1 MTFAPRA
8 IIKDGIQAMWP
19 AFLVLAANTL
29 LAAGGEFTFIT
40 GPAALWKVPVRY
52 LRLSLILALPLFLL
66 PLFST
71 AMRGI
76 LRRGGRELVAT
87 TDRDTAITAVKSYVI
102 RPIQGIGV
110 TLLLGSKLLSF
121 LQGFAAIPAGV
132 ATVLPPPQFAP
143 GRLLVLSAIVASVS
157 LLLSYLWAVDDLGVR
172 HRNNRTG
179 EIKMVGKYLGVLL
192 PTLFGFSGFFS
203 LLQDEPWPV
212 AAGHVMQMAIVFY
225 PPFLTLAVCHALYL
239 QRRSGML
246 LGKITGG
253 SGNSPSANAAVR

>member
-1 MTFAPRA
+1 MPSQSLR
-8 IIKDGIQAMWP
+8 IIRLIWP
-19 AFLVLAANTL
+19 ALLVLAANTL
-29 LAAGGEFTFIT
+29 LAASDEFTFIS
-40 GPAALWKVPVRY
+40 GSAAFWKVPVRY

-66 PLFST
+66 PVFST
-71 AMRGI
+71 AMRGL

-87 TDRDTAITAVKSYVI
+87 TDRDTSVAALKSYVI
-102 RPIQGIGV
+102 RPVQGIGV
-110 TLLLGSKLLSF
+110 TLLLGAKLLSF
-121 LQGFAAIPAGV
+121 LQGFAAVPAGV
-132 ATVLPPPQFAP
+132 ATVLPPPQFTP
-143 GRLLVLSAIVASVS
+143 GRFLAVSAIVAFVS
-157 LLLSYLWAVDDLGVR
+157 LLLSYLWAVDDLGIR

-179 EIKMVGKYLGVLL
+179 EIKMVGKYLGALL

-239 QRRSGML
+239 QRRGGML

-253 SGNSPSANAAVR
+253 PRSSPITAVT

>member
-8 IIKDGIQAMWP
+8 IIKDGMQATWP
-19 AFLVLAANTL
+19 ALLVLATNTL
-29 LAAGGEFTFIT
+29 LAAGGEFTFIA
-40 GPAALWKVPVRY
+40 GPAAFWKVPLRY

-76 LRRGGRELVAT
+76 LRRGSRELVAT
-87 TDRDTAITAVKSYVI
+87 TDRDTAVTAVKSYVI

-132 ATVLPPPQFAP
+132 ATVLPPPQFSP
-143 GRLLVLSAIVASVS
+143 GRLLALSAIVAFVS
-157 LLLSYLWAVDDLGVR
+157 LLLTYLWSVDDLGVR

-192 PTLFGFSGFFS
+192 PTLFGVSGFFS

-239 QRRSGML
+239 KRRGGML
-246 LGKITGG
+246 LSKITGG
-253 SGNSPSANAAVR
+253 PGNPPSADVAV

>member
-1 MTFAPRA
+1 MTFFPGA
-8 IIKDGIQAMWP
+8 IIKKGMQVMWP

-29 LAAGGEFTFIT
+29 LAAGDEFTFIA
-40 GPAALWKVPVRY
+40 GPAAFWKVPVRY

-66 PLFST
+66 SLFST

-87 TDRDTAITAVKSYVI
+87 TGRDTAITAVKSYII

-121 LQGFAAIPAGV
+121 LQSFAAIPAGV
-132 ATVLPPPQFAP
+132 ATVLPPPQFSP
-143 GRLLVLSAIVASVS
+143 GRLLALSAIVAFVS
-157 LLLSYLWAVDDLGVR
+157 LLLSYLWSVDDLGVR

-192 PTLFGFSGFFS
+192 PTLFGVSGFFS
-203 LLQDEPWPV
+203 LLHDEPWPLAV
-212 AAGHVMQMAIVFY
+212 GHLMQMAIVLY
-225 PPFLTLAVCHALYL
+225 PPFLTLAVFHALYL
-239 QRRSGML
+239 QRRGGML

-253 SGNSPSANAAVR
+253 TEASPLPM